1 MAPSAIRH
9 GGQRP
14 PSPSPGQEELRV
26 LLVEDDDGDAILVEE
41 MLLDVAESGET
52 VALERVST
60 VSAALPLARLADCVL
75 LDLQLPDAAGLDG
88 LERILAE
95 APTAAVVVLT
105 GRQDDK
111 AGIAAVGAGAQDYL
125 AKDQVDGQLL
135 LRALRYAWERGRA
148 EQFEQRLLQHQLL
161 MRENARLERG
171 LLPSPLIEDPR
182 LGLTVRYRPGRDG
195 TLLGGDFYDAIELAD
210 GSVRLIIGDVS
221 GHGPDEAALGV
232 ALRIAWRSVV
242 LAGMP
247 MPAVLNLVEK
257 LLLVEAIQPLFATV
271 CALTVAPDRR
281 SLRMSLAGH
290 PPPLLLDPSAAG
302 PRLLSENL
310 GPPLGVAPGF
320 ERRELHVP
328 LGRQWSLLLYTD
340 GIFEGRSPDGQRHTG
355 PERLHDTA
363 ARLLPEC
370 RDRDETLDRL
380 IRAMDDLHGGPLD
393 DDIALALLTC
403 DPTGEQR

>member
-1 MAPSAIRH
+1 MFSSAKT
-9 GGQRP
+9 
-14 PSPSPGQEELRV
+14 SDNSERV
-26 LLVEDDDGDAILVEE
+26 V
-41 MLLDVAESGET
+41 
-52 VALERVST
+52 LERVSA
-60 VSAALPLARLADCVL
+60 VAEALPRLPRADCVL
-75 LDLQLPDAAGLDG
+75 LDLQLPDAVGLDG
-88 LERILAE
+88 LARILAE
-95 APTAAVVVLT
+95 APTIAVVVLT
-105 GRQDDK
+105 GRQDDT

-195 TLLGGDFYDAIELAD
+195 TLLGGDFYDAIEVPD

-247 MPAVLNLVEK
+247 MSDVLDLVEK

-281 SLRMSLAGH
+281 SLRMTLAGH
-290 PPPLLLDPSAAG
+290 PPPLLLDSPDG

-310 GPPLGVAPGF
+310 GPPLGVTPGI
-320 ERRELHVP
+320 ERHELHVP

-340 GIFEGRSPDGQRHTG
+340 GIFEGRTPDGRRHTG
-355 PERLHDTA
+355 PERMHDIAT
-363 ARLLPEC
+363 RLLPER

-380 IRAMDDLHGGPLD
+380 IRTMDALHGGPLD

-403 DPTGEQR
+403 DPAGERR